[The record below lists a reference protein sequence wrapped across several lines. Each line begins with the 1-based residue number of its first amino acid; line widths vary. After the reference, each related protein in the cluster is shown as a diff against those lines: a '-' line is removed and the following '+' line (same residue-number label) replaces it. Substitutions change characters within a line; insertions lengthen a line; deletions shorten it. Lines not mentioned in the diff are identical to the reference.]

1 MNKTIQI
8 VITLP
13 AEGLDL
19 PRDIEKL
26 HYVVSEAVEQLRSG
40 RSELEKDSSS
50 DCNSERIAETLDR
63 IHDIAY
69 ECRTL
74 LEDCLE
80 SVEEIAD
87 DLDDGVCPYD
97 R

>member
-1 MNKTIQI
+1 MSKTIQI

-19 PRDIEKL
+19 PRDIDKIC
-26 HYVVSEAVEQLRSG
+26 YVVAETVDQITSEH
-40 RSELEKDSSS
+40 SEPETDSSS

-63 IHDIAY
+63 IHGIAS
-69 ECRTL
+69 ECRDL
-74 LEDCLE
+74 LGDCLE
-80 SVEEIAD
+80 AVDGIAD